1 MNGWHAHAVG
11 STFRVAGCLGLVLI
25 VPAAWPASVD
35 GQALFEKRC
44 AACHS
49 LPDIDNPPPE
59 GWEQRLAQ
67 MAPLAKLKGRQK
79 DAVLA
84 YLSSHVELAA
94 KTASLEEDKAFFE
107 MKCSRCHSLARI
119 FLEPLTDESRRHVVS
134 RMQAKS
140 GTGWLSDTDVERV
153 LDYLS
158 GARFDVP
165 TPPVIA
171 AGASADDIFMARCQ
185 ACHTL
190 ERVSVRLGPGR
201 SSAMDWSHVVSRMR
215 AKAPQWM
222 TDAEATQIIDYLQA
236 FGIPGNG
243 G

>member
-1 MNGWHAHAVG
+1 MNAWHVVG
-11 STFRVAGCLGLVLI
+11 SRFRIAVCLALVLI
-25 VPAAWPASVD
+25 VPAAGSASVD

-44 AACHS
+44 AACHA
-49 LPDIDNPPPE
+49 LPDIDNPPAE
-59 GWEQRLAQ
+59 GWEQKLAK
-67 MAPLAKLKGRQK
+67 MAPLARLKGRQK
-79 DAVLA
+79 NAVLA

-94 KTASLEEDKAFFE
+94 KTASLQEDKAFFE

-119 FLEPLTDESRRHVVS
+119 YLEPLTDKSRRHVVS

-140 GTGWLSDTDVERV
+140 GTGWLSDADVERV
-153 LDYLS
+153 LNYLS
-158 GARFDVP
+158 AATLEAP
-165 TPPVIA
+165 TPPAIVA
-171 AGASADDIFMARCQ
+171 TASADDIFMARCQ

-201 SSAMDWSHVVSRMR
+201 SPEMDWPHVVSRMR

-222 TDAEATQIIDYLQA
+222 TDAEAAQIIDYLQA